1 MLYHPRILPRTPRR
15 GVIAVLVA
23 VSLLAILGVVALVLD
38 GGVLMAE
45 RRHAQEV
52 ADAAALA
59 AACDLYANYSTNNG
73 LDPSGTAKA
82 SALATAAADGYA
94 NDGTTSTVTVHIPP
108 TSGDY
113 VGKAGYA
120 EVLVQYNQSRYFS
133 QIYASA
139 TIPVTARAVATGASN
154 PYSKASI
161 LVLDSSGKDALNVSG
176 TGVTGTGG
184 PIIVDSNNSEAA
196 NASGSAKVTAPE
208 IDITGNYNASGSASF
223 NGTVKTGQ
231 TATADP
237 LAALPVPD
245 KTTYTTQSSSKLSY
259 SSGSHTLSPGR
270 YIGGITISSP
280 ASVTLSP
287 GEYYIDGG
295 GITVSG
301 GATLSGSNV
310 MIYNAPTSSSE
321 GLVVS
326 GGSVLTLTPPTS
338 GTYQGLTFFQDRS
351 SSAKA
356 DISGGSGM
364 SVKGT
369 IYIAGALLNVSGSS
383 GVMNFGSQ
391 YVVKDLTVSGSATIQ
406 TTWAAATVAGYSGI
420 SLVE

>member
-1 MLYHPRILPRTPRR
+1 MAI
-15 GVIAVLVA
+15 LVA
-23 VSLLAILGVVALVLD
+23 ASLLSLLGIAALVLD

-45 RRHAQEV
+45 RRHAQAV

-73 LDPSGTAKA
+73 LDPSGTAAK
-82 SALATAAADGYA
+82 SAKSTAAADGYA
-94 NDGTTSTVTVHIPP
+94 NDGTTSTVTVNIPP
-108 TSGDY
+108 KSGDY

-133 QIYASA
+133 QIYAA
-139 TIPVTARAVATGASN
+139 TTIPVTARAVAAGTSN
-154 PYSKASI
+154 PYSPASI
-161 LVLDSSGKDALNVSG
+161 LILDSSGKDALNVSG
-176 TGVTGTGG
+176 TGVTGVGG
-184 PIIVDSNNSEAA
+184 SIVVDSNNSEAA
-196 NASGSAKVTAPE
+196 LASGSAKVTAPE
-208 IDITGNYNASGSASF
+208 IDITGNYNATGGASF
-223 NGTVKTGQ
+223 NGTIKTDQ
-231 TATADP
+231 TATSDP
-237 LAALPVPD
+237 LASLPVPD
-245 KTTYTTQSSSKLSY
+245 KTTYTTQSSSKLTY

-270 YIGGITISSP
+270 YIGGIVVNSP

-287 GEYYIDGG
+287 GDYYIDGG

-301 GATLSGSNV
+301 GATLSGSQV
-310 MIYNAPTSSSE
+310 TIYNAPTSSSE

-326 GGSVLTLTPPTS
+326 GGSNLNLTPPTS
-338 GTYQGLTFFQDRS
+338 GTYEGLTFFQERS
-351 SSAKA
+351 SNAKA
-356 DISGGSGM
+356 DISGGSAM

-369 IYIAGALLNVSGSS
+369 LYIPGALLNVSGSA

-406 TTWAAATVAGYSGI
+406 TTWSGPNVAGSSSI